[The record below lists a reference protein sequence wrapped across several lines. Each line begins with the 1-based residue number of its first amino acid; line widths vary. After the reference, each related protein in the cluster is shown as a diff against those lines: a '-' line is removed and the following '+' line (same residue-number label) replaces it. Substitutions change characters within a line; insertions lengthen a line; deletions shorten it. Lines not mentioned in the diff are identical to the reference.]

1 MILPQGNKAMVERTV
16 LVLTEGGVRLLAP
29 LAQAQ
34 AARSVLVCQPTDC
47 PTVQCRLEYLVLQSG
62 LERQRRKCPG
72 RQDVLAGE
80 MESTWATAHL
90 PLRFGSEAGQ

>member
-62 LERQRRKCPG
+62 LERQEKMSWQTGCSG
-72 RQDVLAGE
+72 RGDGV
-80 MESTWATAHL
+80 HL
-90 PLRFGSEAGQ
+90 GNSSSAIKVWE

>member
-34 AARSVLVCQPTDC
+34 AARSALVCLPTDRL
-47 PTVQCRLEYLVLQSG
+47 TVQCRLE
-62 LERQRRKCPG
+62 
-72 RQDVLAGE
+72 
-80 MESTWATAHL
+80 
-90 PLRFGSEAGQ
+90 